1 MVVEGVGGWGGFLQ
15 RESDCTC
22 HNRVAL
28 GDTGGELGAGTGGEA
43 RLHVL
48 QAAVQ
53 GRERVLVRL
62 WTNMQQMQESVS
74 AEKCAKWLDRYSK
87 KKQNMYISHELRMNP
102 CCELDLKALCVT
114 FERYL
119 LVFYG
124 INKCL

>member
-1 MVVEGVGGWGGFLQ
+1 MADCSCVWPVGGSDGGVVVEGGFLQ

-28 GDTGGELGAGTGGEA
+28 GDTGGELGAGAGGEA

-74 AEKCAKWLDRYSK
+74 EEKCAKWLDRYSK
-87 KKQNMYISHELRMNP
+87 KKTKHVYKP
-102 CCELDLKALCVT
+102 
-114 FERYL
+114 
-119 LVFYG
+119 
-124 INKCL
+124 

>member
-1 MVVEGVGGWGGFLQ
+1 MKQFVISLLLGPPWPTAAVFGLSVVVVVVVGG
-15 RESDCTC
+15 ESDCTC

-28 GDTGGELGAGTGGEA
+28 GDTGGELGAGAGGEA

-87 KKQNMYISHELRMNP
+87 
-102 CCELDLKALCVT
+102 
-114 FERYL
+114 
-119 LVFYG
+119 
-124 INKCL
+124 NKTKHVYKP

>member
-1 MVVEGVGGWGGFLQ
+1 MQ

-28 GDTGGELGAGTGGEA
+28 GDTGGKLGAGAGGEA

-74 AEKCAKWLDRYSK
+74 AEKCTKWLERYSK
-87 KKQNMYISHELRMNP
+87 KKKKNMYISHKLRMNP